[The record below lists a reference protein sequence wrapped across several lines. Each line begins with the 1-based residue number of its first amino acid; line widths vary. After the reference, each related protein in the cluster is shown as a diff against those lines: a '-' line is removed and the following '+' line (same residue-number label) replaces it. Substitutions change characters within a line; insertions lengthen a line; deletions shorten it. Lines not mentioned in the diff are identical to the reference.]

1 MRFPFRFPFC
11 FPLRFSFDSPSL
23 LPSLPPL
30 LSPLLSPLL
39 LPLLLLMA
47 LAAPPVGAAPAMPK
61 AAAPAGAAVQPDPWG
76 RDTPRSLVS
85 GLIAA
90 LAESDYDR
98 AAIYFDLPAAGSAR
112 QRLAAVGQARG
123 FHALLDDGG
132 SLDAFAALSNEP
144 DGRLDDDLPLDRENV
159 GDVTVKGKKVPVLL
173 ARTADG
179 DRQVWRIS
187 KETLDQIGAAT
198 RLAAAAQAPGQ
209 DEFVVAGA
217 PLKDWGI
224 LLALGVMVFGGLWM
238 LSMLM
243 VAGMRRL
250 VADPAANG
258 IYRFF
263 EAALPPLSLLIAVG
277 VFYNWADRLPV
288 AIVARQA
295 LLRYTGIVTVI
306 AVVWFGLR
314 LVDAVA
320 ELAIARMQ
328 RRQRRQIVSVIT
340 LLRRTV
346 KFLLLTF
353 SAIGILDTFGIDVT
367 TGIAALGIGGI
378 ALALGAQK
386 TVENLVGS
394 VTVIADRPLQVGD
407 FIKVGDVVGTV
418 EDVGIRSTRIRTGE
432 RTVVT
437 IPNGDLSARQIEN
450 FADRD
455 RFLFDPVI
463 AVDPAT
469 PSGKLREAIA
479 IVQQV
484 LAEHDEIADGARA
497 RLGSIGE
504 RSFNIE
510 VFGYIDV
517 REFDAQVVIR
527 EALLLAIYERLEAA
541 GIDLA
546 FPPRTQAIVFS
557 SQRPGGEG
565 ERAAARKAPEAL
577 VR

>member
-1 MRFPFRFPFC
+1 M
-11 FPLRFSFDSPSL
+11 
-23 LPSLPPL
+23 L
-30 LSPLLSPLL
+30 LSLMLPLFLL
-39 LPLLLLMA
+39 LA
-47 LAAPPVGAAPAMPK
+47 LAAPPSFAAFAMPK
-61 AAAPAGAAVQPDPWG
+61 AGAPAAPAVQPDPFG
-76 RDTPRSLVS
+76 RDTPRGMVS

-90 LAESDYDR
+90 LAELDYDR
-98 AAIYFDLPAAGSAR
+98 AAIYFDLPAASSAR
-112 QRLAAVGQARG
+112 QRLAAVSQARG
-123 FHALLDDGG
+123 FHALLDDAG
-132 SLDAFAALSNEP
+132 SLDAFATLSNESS
-144 DGRLDDDLPLDRENV
+144 GRLDDDLPLDQENV
-159 GDVTVKGKKVPVLL
+159 GEVTVKGKKVPVLL
-173 ARTADG
+173 ARTLDG

-187 KETLDQIGAAT
+187 KETLGQIGTAT
-198 RLAAAAQAPGQ
+198 RLAAAAQEPVQ
-209 DEFVVAGA
+209 DEFIVAGA

-224 LLALGVMVFGGLWM
+224 LLGLGVMVFGGLWM

-258 IYRFF
+258 VYRFF

-306 AVVWFGLR
+306 ALVWFGLR

-353 SAIGILDTFGIDVT
+353 SGIGILDTFGIDVT

-455 RFLFDPVI
+455 RFLFNPVI
-463 AVDPAT
+463 AVDHGT
-469 PSGKLREAIA
+469 PSAKLKEAIA
-479 IVQQV
+479 IVQAV
-484 LAEHDEIADGARA
+484 LAEQEKIADGARA
-497 RLGSIGE
+497 RLGSISE
-504 RSFNIE
+504 RAFNID
-510 VFGYIDV
+510 VFAYIDV
-517 REFDAQVVIR
+517 REFDVQVVIR

-541 GIDLA
+541 EIELA
-546 FPPRTQAIVFS
+546 SPRPTIVFASQQERGAIVDEM
-557 SQRPGGEG
+557 GEL
-565 ERAAARKAPEAL
+565 EAI
-577 VR
+577 R